1 MGTMRLQGKVSVVTG
16 GASGIGRQ
24 TALTL
29 AKEGSIVAVVDIK
42 RKEGEETAKEIGGGF
57 FYCDLVEISGIAD
70 VFNQIIRR
78 YGSVDVLVN
87 CAGLANRTPI
97 EDISEEEW
105 DLLNNVNLKAA
116 FFASKEACRIMK
128 ARGTAG
134 KIVNMSSIR
143 GLQADGR
150 HTIYDVTKAGLL
162 AMTRSFAVAYAK
174 DGIKVN
180 AVCPGYVLTPMT
192 AHNLDRKD
200 WYAWICD
207 RIPVGRLTEMQE
219 VADAVLFLASDEARG
234 ITGQQIVVDG
244 GWTVHD

>member
-1 MGTMRLQGKVSVVTG
+1 MRLQGKVSVVTG

-29 AKEGSIVAVVDIK
+29 AREGSKVAIVDIK
-42 RKEGEETAKEIGGGF
+42 RDEGEKTAKEVGGAF
-57 FYCDLVEISGIAD
+57 FYCDLVQISGIAGVLD
-70 VFNQIIRR
+70 QINERFGGLDI
-78 YGSVDVLVN
+78 LVN

-128 ARGTAG
+128 AQGTAG
-134 KIVNMSSIR
+134 KIVNMASIR

-150 HTIYDVTKAGLL
+150 HTIYDVTKAGML
-162 AMTRSFAVAYAK
+162 AMTRSFAVAFAK

-192 AHNLDRKD
+192 EHNLNRKD
-200 WYAWICD
+200 WYAWICE

-219 VADAVLFLASDEARG
+219 VADAVLFLASDEAKG